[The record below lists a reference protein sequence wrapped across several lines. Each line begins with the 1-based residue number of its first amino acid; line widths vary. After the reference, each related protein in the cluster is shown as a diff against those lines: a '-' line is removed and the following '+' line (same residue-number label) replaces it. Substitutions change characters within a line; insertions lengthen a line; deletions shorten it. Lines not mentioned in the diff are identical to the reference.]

1 MIINIT
7 KNRWLFENGQI
18 NSDCESCLTYSKI
31 NLVMLYRNR
40 KTMDIFQIFRLS
52 FLICF
57 MRIVNSV
64 INNKIHSKIM
74 ENRFVLILSDES
86 ILS

>member
-1 MIINIT
+1 MNTI
-7 KNRWLFENGQI
+7 KNRWLFVNGHM
-18 NSDCESCLTYSKI
+18 NSACESCLTYSKI
-31 NLVMLYRNR
+31 NLIMLYRNR

-64 INNKIHSKIM
+64 INKKIHSKIM
-74 ENRFVLILSDES
+74 ESRFVLILSDES